1 MDWPKIAGE
10 NIRRTRVQKGLPQ
23 EEVAHRVGLAT
34 SYFGQVE
41 RGVRNPTI
49 SVLGRIADV
58 LDVPLTSLLETDS

>member
-1 MDWPKIAGE
+1 M
-10 NIRRTRVQKGLPQ
+10 
-23 EEVAHRVGLAT
+23 GLAT